1 MAKKGRS
8 TVYNNITS
16 EEKLKQVNQDNLDL
30 EEDYL
35 DYLRSVDRAKTTI
48 YQYQQNLRV
57 FWCWNLEY
65 NKNKFFVD
73 LTKREISK
81 FQNHALNVWGWS
93 PKRIRTVKATL
104 SSLSNFIE
112 NILDDEYEG
121 YKPIVRKIES
131 PANEAVREKTILSEE
146 EAQSLLN
153 VLVDKKE
160 YEKACFIALAM
171 YSGKRKDELTRFKV
185 SYFDKEN
192 LICEGALYKT
202 PEKIK
207 SKGRGS
213 KGKLVYAYT
222 LAKKFQPYLDL
233 WLAERN
239 EKGIHSEWLFPSF
252 EVLDNLN
259 NPNQQDGHIKI
270 STIDSWMRSISKI
283 VGKPSYCH
291 QFRHF
296 FTTYLLENNLP
307 ESVVQ
312 SISSWSSRD
321 MISVYDD
328 RSEEAQFDKYF
339 GADGIQKVEGKGLGD
354 L

>member
-8 TVYNNITS
+8 TVYNSITS
-16 EEKLKQVNQDNLDL
+16 EEKMAQVNQDNIDL
-30 EEDYL
+30 ENDYL

-48 YQYQQNLRV
+48 YQYQMNLHV
-57 FWCWNLEY
+57 FWCWNLEF

-146 EAQSLLN
+146 EAQKLLDT
-153 VLVDKKE
+153 LVENKQ
-160 YEKACFIALAM
+160 YEKACLIALAM

-192 LICEGALYKT
+192 LICDGALYKT

-213 KGKLVYAYT
+213 KGKLIFAYT
-222 LAKKFQPYLDL
+222 LANKFQPYLDL
-233 WLAERN
+233 WLEQRK
-239 EKGIHSEWLFPSF
+239 EFGIESDWLFPRY
-252 EVLDNLN
+252 VDGKWLDE
-259 NPNQQDGHIKI
+259 HI
-270 STIDSWMRSISKI
+270 STYTIDSWMRSVSKI

-328 RSEEAQFDKYF
+328 RSEEEQFDKYF
-339 GADGIQKVEGKGLGD
+339 SSGGIQQVEKKGLGD